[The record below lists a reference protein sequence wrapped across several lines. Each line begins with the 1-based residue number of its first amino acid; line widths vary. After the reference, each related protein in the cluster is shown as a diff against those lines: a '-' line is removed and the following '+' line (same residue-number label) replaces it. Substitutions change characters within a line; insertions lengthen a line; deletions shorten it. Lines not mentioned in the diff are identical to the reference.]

1 MDGIR
6 TEILKGWKSAWE
18 GYVKTLTMMQEQG
31 EKMLDP
37 LFTHSD
43 TAVHDEAKK
52 LIKDGV
58 ANTQKVQKS
67 YVQAVEDNLQ
77 KIEELIGEDRT
88 PASA

>member
-43 TAVHDEAKK
+43 TVHDEAKK

-58 ANTQKVQKS
+58 ANTREVQKF
-67 YVQAVEDNLQ
+67 YVQAVEENLK
-77 KIEELIGEDRT
+77 KIEELID
-88 PASA
+88 